1 MVYKLSKVETDLKF
15 DYGSSQ
21 DECASLPETADFD
34 PNTDELHIISG
45 FQMCVSRLRGETRSH
60 SLYFCSQTKRNKWE
74 LQSFPQVQHNLER
87 AYQAL
92 DEIPCSNK
100 FITLNVFEQEDVH
113 KDRLYEQHKSWQNY
127 TQYHG
132 RGFVRQ

>member
-1 MVYKLSKVETDLKF
+1 M
-15 DYGSSQ
+15 Q
-21 DECASLPETADFD
+21 
-34 PNTDELHIISG
+34 
-45 FQMCVSRLRGETRSH
+45 
-60 SLYFCSQTKRNKWE
+60 
-74 LQSFPQVQHNLER
+74 NLER

-100 FITLNVFEQEDVH
+100 FVTLNVFEQEDVH

-132 RGFVRQ
+132 RGFVRQHLVTIVASSWESQDTTLVLTVRLLNYPYINAEDTEEVNEEVFFDETYSIRLDEKQSHFIKEMD